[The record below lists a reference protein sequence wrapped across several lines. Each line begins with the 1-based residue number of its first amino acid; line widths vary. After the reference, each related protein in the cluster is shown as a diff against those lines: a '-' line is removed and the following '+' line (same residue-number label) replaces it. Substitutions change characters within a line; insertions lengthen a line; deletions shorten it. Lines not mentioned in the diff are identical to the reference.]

1 MKIYDISKPL
11 DEQTA
16 VFPGDV
22 PFSRDWI
29 MNLERGDSC
38 NVSTLHG
45 SAHAG
50 THLDMPLHVQNTE
63 HEFTLDTFIGKALV
77 IKVNQWSDLL
87 PKNIPEKI
95 RVLFKTKNSNTNYT
109 DFDQNY
115 LCITKEIVNWLIKHK
130 ALLIGV
136 DAPSVDPVDSKTL
149 DNHHLLFNN
158 GIAILENLDLS
169 EVHEGDYELIALP
182 LKTPKTDASW
192 TRAVLIKR

>member
-22 PFSRDWI
+22 PFSRDWV
-29 MNLERGDSC
+29 MKLEYGDSC

-50 THLDMPLHVQNTE
+50 THIDMPFHFQNTE
-63 HEFTLDTFIGKALV
+63 YEFPLDTFIGKALV
-77 IKVNQWSDLL
+77 ITVSQWSDVLS
-87 PKNIPEKI
+87 KSIPEKI
-95 RVLFKTKNSNTNYT
+95 RILFKTKNSSISYT
-109 DFDQNY
+109 DFSNNY
-115 LCITKEIVNWLIKHK
+115 LCITNEIVNWLIRYK
-130 ALLIGV
+130 ALLVGV

-158 GIAILENLDLS
+158 RIAILENLDLS
-169 EVHEGDYELIALP
+169 EVHEGEYELIALP
-182 LKTPKTDASW
+182 LQIPKTDASW

>member
-50 THLDMPLHVQNTE
+50 THLDMPLHVQNAE
-63 HEFTLDTFIGKALV
+63 HEFALDTFIGKALV
-77 IKVNQWSDLL
+77 IKVNQWSDVL
-87 PKNIPEKI
+87 PRNIPEKI

-149 DNHHLLFNN
+149 DNHHLLFSN
-158 GIAILENLDLS
+158 GIAILENLDLR
-169 EVHEGDYELIALP
+169 EVDEGEYELIALP